1 MIASIGDPRARIPS
15 GRYAARRRVGTAAN
29 PVRPESARGVA
40 RECTREIGAATKR
53 GLWAM
58 HAEAREFMGQA
69 SGKAPI
75 VTGNA
80 PISPSAALI
89 STDTKESGL
98 WLWQG
103 EVPPSPS
110 LPGPKSRDQRL
121 LRRIMIAARWA
132 GWIVLPGGLV
142 LILIAMSMMPH
153 PDRPVSADA
162 PAVALSST
170 PPHTATGPIPSVL
183 PAEVTEA
190 KLDRVQAPPTAKITA
205 PGPEP
210 RMANGR
216 AQRKSSRTARRTY
229 TSHVRR
235 GPPVPIVGVLTP
247 PVMAWHGGGY

>member
-1 MIASIGDPRARIPS
+1 
-15 GRYAARRRVGTAAN
+15 
-29 PVRPESARGVA
+29 
-40 RECTREIGAATKR
+40 
-53 GLWAM
+53 M
-58 HAEAREFMGQA
+58 HAEPGEFMGQA

-80 PISPSAALI
+80 PISPSATLI
-89 STDTKESGL
+89 STDAKEAGL

-110 LPGPKSRDQRL
+110 LPGPKPRDQQL
-121 LRRIMIAARWA
+121 LRRIMMAARWA
-132 GWIVLPGGLV
+132 GWIVLPSGLA

-153 PDRPVSADA
+153 PDRPVSAGA

-170 PPHTATGPIPSVL
+170 PPPIATGPIASVL

-190 KLDRVQAPPTAKITA
+190 KLDQVQAPPAAKITTL
-205 PGPEP
+205 GPES

-216 AQRKSSRTARRTY
+216 AQRKSSRSARRIH

-235 GPPVPIVGVLTP
+235 GPPVPMVGVLTP